1 MYSFRNDYSEGA
13 HPKVL
18 QRLIDTNLE
27 QTCGYA
33 LDPLSDA
40 ARETVR
46 RVCAAPE
53 ADVHFISGGTQTNLL
68 TIAAF
73 LRPYEAVIA
82 PYTAHISLH
91 EAGAIEATG
100 HKVLTL
106 PEHDGKL
113 RAADVAAY
121 LDTFY
126 ADASFDHMVFP
137 GMVFIAHPSELGTL
151 YSLAELEELSALC
164 RRAGIPLSLDGPRLA
179 YGLAAPDTDVT
190 LADIARLC
198 DAFYIGGTKVGALC
212 GEALVYT
219 KKNMPKH
226 FLSIVKQHGALLA
239 KGRLLGI
246 QFDTLF
252 TDRLY
257 FEISRH
263 AIEMAEL
270 LKEGLEKKKYPLYLQ
285 SPTNQQFVLLENET
299 YQALQKEAAMG
310 FWEKPDPEHTVVRL
324 ATSWATRREDVEAF
338 LALL

>member
-18 QRLIDTNLE
+18 QRLVDTNLE

-33 LDPLSDA
+33 LDPMSDD

-53 ADVHFISGGTQTNLL
+53 ADVHFLSGGTQTNLL

-91 EAGAIEATG
+91 EAGAIEYHG
-100 HKVLTL
+100 HKVLEL
-106 PEHDGKL
+106 PEHQGKICAREL
-113 RAADVAAY
+113 KS
-121 LDTFY
+121 LLE
-126 ADASFDHMVFP
+126 SFWQDENHEHMVFP
-137 GMVFIAHPSELGTL
+137 GMVYISHPTEYGTL
-151 YSLAELEELSALC
+151 YSQAELKELSDVC
-164 RRAGIPLSLDGPRLA
+164 RSYEIPLYLDGARLG
-179 YGLAAPDTDVT
+179 YGLMSRETDVS
-190 LADIARLC
+190 LPMIAKYC
-198 DAFYIGGTKVGALC
+198 DVFYIGGTKVGALC
-212 GEALVYT
+212 GEALVFT
-219 KKNMPKH
+219 KKNMPRH

-246 QFDTLF
+246 QFDALF

-270 LKEGLEKKKYPLYLQ
+270 LKEGLEKKGYTLYLK
-285 SPTNQQFVLLENET
+285 SPTNQQFLLLENET

-310 FWEKPDPEHTVVRL
+310 FWERPDPEHTVVRL

-338 LALL
+338 LDLL